1 MIRAAIF
8 DLDGTIL
15 DSFRLRIQS
24 WIKAFSDF
32 GITVTPEE
40 IFPMIGLPGVDLAGK
55 FSKRAFE
62 IEEAEERY
70 FRAHLP
76 DLTYFPDVS
85 RSFKEIEAMGIRI
98 CIVTSSRRSFIDV
111 MKIDHPPVI
120 TIDDVQV
127 GKPDPKPYLLALKK
141 IGGIGGTETIVFGD
155 AVSDMIPAREIGAV
169 AVLVRH
175 GRPIE
180 YEGCDYYIDE
190 IAEAVALIKHLRKQE
205 SHDMEKN

>member
-24 WIKAFSDF
+24 WIRAFSDF
-32 GITVTPEE
+32 GITVTQDQ

-55 FSKRAFE
+55 FSKMAFE
-62 IEEAEERY
+62 IEEAEEGY
-70 FRAHLP
+70 FRAHIS
-76 DLTYFPDVS
+76 DLTYFPDVNG
-85 RSFKEIEAMGIRI
+85 SFKEIEAMGIRI
-98 CIVTSSRRSFIDV
+98 CIVTSSRRSFIDLL
-111 MKIDHPPVI
+111 KIDQPPVV

-127 GKPDPKPYLLALKK
+127 GKPDPEPYLLALKK
-141 IGGIGGTETIVFGD
+141 MGGVRGTEAIVFGD
-155 AVSDMIPAREIGAV
+155 AVSDMIPAREIGAL

-175 GRPIE
+175 GRSIE

-190 IAEAVALIKHLRKQE
+190 IAEAVPLIKHLRKE
-205 SHDMEKN
+205 GNPDRI